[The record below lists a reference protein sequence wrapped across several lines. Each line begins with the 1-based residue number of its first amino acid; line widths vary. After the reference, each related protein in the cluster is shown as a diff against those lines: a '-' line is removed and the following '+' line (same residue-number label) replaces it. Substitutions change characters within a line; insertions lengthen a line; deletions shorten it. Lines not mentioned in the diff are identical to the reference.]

1 MHRLNA
7 GYKVDKVKYN
17 AALST
22 RFMHSQSQYSQ
33 KNGKT
38 LLMQGTKVFWQLL
51 FKLTTND
58 SFELEVDK
66 SQKAGSSIP

>member
-1 MHRLNA
+1 MMHRLNA
-7 GYKVDKVKYN
+7 GYRVDKVRHN

-51 FKLTTND
+51 SKLTNEN
-58 SFELEVDK
+58 FELEVDK
-66 SQKAGSSIP
+66 SQKAGSGI